1 MASYYRSPKYDRL
14 FPVSYD
20 PPLFRVSFTKPFTFT
35 SWVHRLPEYYSSTP
49 CASSDVPNLY
59 VEAPTLLHHTLENL
73 DEVVPLHAMR
83 KYEGG
88 KI

>member
-1 MASYYRSPKYDRL
+1 MTGYFLLVTILLCLENRLQSLSHSPREYTG
-14 FPVSYD
+14 YQNI
-20 PPLFRVSFTKPFTFT
+20 
-35 SWVHRLPEYYSSTP
+35 YYSSTP

-59 VEAPTLLHHTLENL
+59 VEASTLLYHTWENV

-88 KI
+88 KV